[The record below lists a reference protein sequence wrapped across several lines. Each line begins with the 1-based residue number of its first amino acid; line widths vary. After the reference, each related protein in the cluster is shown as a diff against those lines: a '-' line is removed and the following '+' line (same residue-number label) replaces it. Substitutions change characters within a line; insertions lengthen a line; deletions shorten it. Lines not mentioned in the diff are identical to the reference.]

1 VNRIA
6 EISRLLG
13 ASSDDAN
20 PSAEDVIDLLEHARH
35 IAVIGLSRHLEKAA
49 RRVPSYLAAKGYD
62 VIPVNPNAR
71 RLLGRRSYPTLS
83 DVPEPVDLVLLF
95 RPSSEAGQIVRE
107 AMDRPDEPSI
117 WLQTGIVAPEEVEA
131 ARAKGRTVV
140 QDLCVF
146 RVHRVLVT

>member
-1 VNRIA
+1 
-6 EISRLLG
+6 
-13 ASSDDAN
+13 
-20 PSAEDVIDLLEHARH
+20 
-35 IAVIGLSRHLEKAA
+35 
-49 RRVPSYLAAKGYD
+49 
-62 VIPVNPNAR
+62 
-71 RLLGRRSYPTLS
+71 
-83 DVPEPVDLVLLF
+83 VPEPVDLVLLF